1 MILPGNQM
9 KEERALKQKKGNY
22 WMAVLICITIVAL
35 GVAAWALRTRKSEQV
50 LAPDYAPETEANAET
65 MEAEEKM
72 PQPEGGGAVS
82 LMYSTDVSI
91 SLENRT
97 AALLFANPSR
107 SNQAMVVQ
115 IVIQDVVIAQSGLL
129 EPGNQV
135 TSLEIPDTSMLQPGT
150 YDGTFLVSYY
160 QPESG
165 ERAMINTEVPIQ
177 VQVGQ

>member
-1 MILPGNQM
+1 
-9 KEERALKQKKGNY
+9 
-22 WMAVLICITIVAL
+22 MAVLICITIVAL
-35 GVAAWALRTRKSEQV
+35 GVALWALCVRKPEKV

-65 MEAEEKM
+65 METEEKL

-82 LMYSTDVSI
+82 LMYSTEVSL
-91 SLENRT
+91 SLENQT

-135 TSLEIPDTSMLQPGT
+135 TSLEVPDTSMLQPGT

-177 VQVGQ
+177 IQVEQ